1 MMYRGIIDVRN
12 IDNRSLF
19 LMEVV
24 MAKREENSGVPKK
37 DWKNSVKTSLIL
49 TMSLLVAIPLIISI
63 VVSYRSSMSKGLEDA
78 ESINTKQAQIVED
91 AFKTEL
97 EQQIRMIEG
106 VADNPF
112 TIDFIKNESARNDE
126 FMIAYLAQVNKAF
139 ADGNAIV
146 VSDSTG
152 QQLAR
157 DDGNNLSNVAERD
170 YFKNA
175 LAGKTYVSD
184 VLISK
189 ATGSRII
196 IPAVPVYDYGYT
208 TPIGVV
214 QRSYDL
220 SDLHSLLKENISSS
234 QRAFI
239 TDRNGVVI
247 AHSDY
252 EISSD
257 DAEDNRS
264 DRDFFKMAQTSAS
277 GTYVTGTGSDK
288 QIVSY
293 EQESTTGWIVV
304 VSSDYKATLASAQRS
319 ATFTVI
325 IGIIMV
331 VIAIIASFRM
341 AKSFTGPLNEVNK
354 ALHHLSEGEFVRIE
368 QFHDRKDEFGDMIEN
383 TNSVLDVLSGIVKN
397 IKESALSVHE
407 SSVELADAASQISQT
422 ADDVSNAVQEIASGA
437 TQQADEIQSVTE
449 SVGDID
455 TATGN
460 VQASTD
466 DLSGLAGRMQEISTE
481 SAQSLADLQESSR
494 NMSDNIIQISEK
506 IGATSKAV
514 ETINEKVEGIASIA
528 TQTNLLSLNASIEAA
543 RAGEAGKG
551 FAVVAEEIGKLAD
564 DSRQMADD
572 IRKEMDVLLA
582 ESQAAVGMAA
592 EVQKGNDEQQSVL
605 GATVQSVNAMIDDIS
620 STVVGVKS
628 IETDAG
634 TCVSAKNVVSDAM
647 SSLSA
652 ISEEN
657 AASSEET
664 GASMQELSA
673 TVTTLSASAGSLKD
687 IADKL
692 SADMDFFK

>member
-1 MMYRGIIDVRN
+1 
-12 IDNRSLF
+12 
-19 LMEVV
+19 
-24 MAKREENSGVPKK
+24 MAKKEDNSSVPKK
-37 DWKNSVKTSLIL
+37 NWKDSVKTSLIL
-49 TMSLLVAIPLIISI
+49 TMSLLVAIPLMIAIA
-63 VVSYRSSMSKGLEDA
+63 VSYQSSISKSVEDA
-78 ESINTKQAQIVED
+78 EYINSKQAQIVED

-97 EQQIRMIEG
+97 EQQIRTLEG

-112 TIDFIKNESARNDE
+112 TIDYIKNESARNDE
-126 FMIAYLAQVNKAF
+126 YMIAFLTQVNKTY

-157 DDGNNLSNVAERD
+157 DDGNNLSNIADRD
-170 YFKNA
+170 FFKNA
-175 LAGKTYVSD
+175 ISGKTYVSD

-196 IPAVPVYDYGYT
+196 IPAVPIYDYGYS
-208 TPIGVV
+208 TPIGVA

-220 SDLHSLLKENISSS
+220 SNLHDLLKENISSS

-239 TDRNGVVI
+239 TDRNGIVI

-252 EISSD
+252 EISAE

-264 DRDFFKMAQTSAS
+264 DRDFFKMAQSSTS
-277 GTYVTGTGSDK
+277 GTYLTGSGSDK
-288 QIVSY
+288 QIVSFQ
-293 EQESTTGWIVV
+293 QEATTGWIVV
-304 VSSDYKATLASAQRS
+304 VSSNYKATLASAQRS
-319 ATFTVI
+319 ATMIVLM
-325 IGIIMV
+325 GIIMV
-331 VIAIIASFRM
+331 IIAIIVSFRM

-354 ALHHLSEGEFVRIE
+354 ALHHLSEGEFVPIE
-368 QFHDRKDEFGDMIEN
+368 QFQGRKDEFGDMITN

-455 TATGN
+455 VATGN
-460 VQASTD
+460 VQTSTD
-466 DLSGLAGRMQEISTE
+466 ELSNIANRMQEVSTE

-514 ETINEKVEGIASIA
+514 ENINEKVEGIASIA

-620 STVVGVKS
+620 TTVESAKS
-628 IETDAG
+628 IEKDAG

-692 SADMDFFK
+692 SADMEFFK

>member
-1 MMYRGIIDVRN
+1 
-12 IDNRSLF
+12 
-19 LMEVV
+19 
-24 MAKREENSGVPKK
+24 MAKIEETSGIPKM

-49 TMSLLVAIPLIISI
+49 TMSLLVAIPLMIAIA
-63 VVSYRSSMSKGLEDA
+63 VSYQSSISKSVEDA
-78 ESINTKQAQIVED
+78 EYINSKQAQIVED

-97 EQQIRMIEG
+97 EQQIRTLEG

-112 TIDFIKNESARNDE
+112 TIDYIKNESARNDE
-126 FMIAYLAQVNKAF
+126 YMIAFLTQVNKTY

-146 VSDSTG
+146 VSDATG

-157 DDGNNLSNVAERD
+157 DDGNNLSNIADRD
-170 YFKNA
+170 FFKNA
-175 LAGKTYVSD
+175 ISGKTYVSD

-196 IPAVPVYDYGYT
+196 IPAVPIYDYGYS
-208 TPIGVV
+208 TPIGVA

-220 SDLHSLLKENISSS
+220 SNLHDLLKENISSS

-239 TDRNGVVI
+239 TDRNGIVI

-252 EISSD
+252 EISSED
-257 DAEDNRS
+257 EEDNRS
-264 DRDFFKMAQTSAS
+264 DRDFFKMAQSSTS
-277 GTYVTGTGSDK
+277 GTYLTGSGSDK
-288 QIVSY
+288 QIVSFQ
-293 EQESTTGWIVV
+293 QEATTGWIVV
-304 VSSDYKATLASAQRS
+304 VSSNYKATLASAQRS
-319 ATFTVI
+319 ATMIVLM
-325 IGIIMV
+325 GIIMV
-331 VIAIIASFRM
+331 IIAILVSFRM

-354 ALHHLSEGEFVRIE
+354 ALHHLSEGEFVPIE
-368 QFHDRKDEFGDMIEN
+368 QFQGRKDEFGDMITN

-455 TATGN
+455 VATGN
-460 VQASTD
+460 VQTSTD
-466 DLSGLAGRMQEISTE
+466 ELSNIANRMQEVSTE

-514 ETINEKVEGIASIA
+514 ENINEKVEGIASIA

-620 STVVGVKS
+620 TTVESAKS
-628 IETDAG
+628 IEKDAG

-692 SADMDFFK
+692 SADMEFFK

>member
-1 MMYRGIIDVRN
+1 
-12 IDNRSLF
+12 
-19 LMEVV
+19 
-24 MAKREENSGVPKK
+24 MAKIEETSGIPKM

-49 TMSLLVAIPLIISI
+49 TMSLLVAIPLMIAIA
-63 VVSYRSSMSKGLEDA
+63 VSYQSSISKSVEDA
-78 ESINTKQAQIVED
+78 EYINSKQAQIVED

-97 EQQIRMIEG
+97 EQQIRTLEG

-112 TIDFIKNESARNDE
+112 TIDYIKNESARNDE
-126 FMIAYLAQVNKAF
+126 YMIAFLTQVNKTY

-146 VSDSTG
+146 FSDSTG

-157 DDGNNLSNVAERD
+157 DDGNNLSNIADRD

-175 LAGKTYVSD
+175 ISGKTYVSD

-196 IPAVPVYDYGYT
+196 IPAVPIYDYGYS
-208 TPIGVV
+208 TPIGVA

-220 SDLHSLLKENISSS
+220 SNLHDLLKENISSS

-239 TDRNGVVI
+239 TDRNGIVI

-252 EISSD
+252 EISAE

-264 DRDFFKMAQTSAS
+264 DRDFFKMAQSSTS
-277 GTYVTGTGSDK
+277 GTYLTGSGSDK
-288 QIVSY
+288 QIVSFQ
-293 EQESTTGWIVV
+293 QEATTGWIVV
-304 VSSDYKATLASAQRS
+304 VSSNYKATLASAQRS
-319 ATFTVI
+319 ATFIVIMGVIMVI
-325 IGIIMV
+325 I
-331 VIAIIASFRM
+331 AILASFRM

-354 ALHHLSEGEFVRIE
+354 ALHHLSEGEFVPIDKF
-368 QFHDRKDEFGDMIEN
+368 QGRKDEFGDMITN
-383 TNSVLDVLSGIVKN
+383 TNSVLDVLGGIVKN

-455 TATGN
+455 VATGN
-460 VQASTD
+460 VQTSTD
-466 DLSGLAGRMQEISTE
+466 ELSNIANRMQEVSTE

-514 ETINEKVEGIASIA
+514 ENINEKVEGIASIA

-620 STVVGVKS
+620 STVVSVKS
-628 IETDAG
+628 IEKDAG

-692 SADMDFFK
+692 SADMEFFK

>member
-1 MMYRGIIDVRN
+1 
-12 IDNRSLF
+12 
-19 LMEVV
+19 
-24 MAKREENSGVPKK
+24 MAKKEDNSSVPKK
-37 DWKNSVKTSLIL
+37 NWKDSVKTSLIL
-49 TMSLLVAIPLIISI
+49 TMSLLVAIPLMIAIA
-63 VVSYRSSMSKGLEDA
+63 VSYQSSISKSVEDA
-78 ESINTKQAQIVED
+78 EYINSKQAQIVED

-97 EQQIRMIEG
+97 EQQIRTLEG

-112 TIDFIKNESARNDE
+112 TIDYIKNESARNDE
-126 FMIAYLAQVNKAF
+126 YMIAFLTQVNKTY

-157 DDGNNLSNVAERD
+157 DDGNNLSNIADRD
-170 YFKNA
+170 FFKNA
-175 LAGKTYVSD
+175 ISGKTYVSD

-196 IPAVPVYDYGYT
+196 IPAVPIYDYGYS
-208 TPIGVV
+208 TPIGVA

-220 SDLHSLLKENISSS
+220 SNLHDLLKENISSS

-239 TDRNGVVI
+239 TDRNGIVI

-252 EISSD
+252 EISAE

-264 DRDFFKMAQTSAS
+264 DRDFFKMAQSSTS
-277 GTYVTGTGSDK
+277 GTYLTGSGSDK
-288 QIVSY
+288 QIVSFQ
-293 EQESTTGWIVV
+293 QEATTGWIVV
-304 VSSDYKATLASAQRS
+304 VSSNYKATLASAQRS
-319 ATFTVI
+319 ATMIVLM
-325 IGIIMV
+325 GIIMV
-331 VIAIIASFRM
+331 IIAIIVSFRM

-354 ALHHLSEGEFVRIE
+354 ALHHLSEGEFVPIE
-368 QFHDRKDEFGDMIEN
+368 QFQGRKDEFGDMITN

-455 TATGN
+455 VATGN
-460 VQASTD
+460 VQTSTD
-466 DLSGLAGRMQEISTE
+466 ELSNIANRMQEVSTE

-514 ETINEKVEGIASIA
+514 ENINEKVEGIASIA

-582 ESQAAVGMAA
+582 ESQAAVGMAS

-620 STVVGVKS
+620 TTVESAKS
-628 IETDAG
+628 IEKDAG

-692 SADMDFFK
+692 SADMEFFK

>member
-1 MMYRGIIDVRN
+1 MSKKEGG
-12 IDNRSLF
+12 S
-19 LMEVV
+19 
-24 MAKREENSGVPKK
+24 SVPKK
-37 DWKNSVKTSLIL
+37 NWRDSVQTSLIL
-49 TMSLLVAIPLIISI
+49 TMSILVAVPLVIAMSIS
-63 VVSYRSSMSKGLEDA
+63 YESSIKKSLQDA
-78 ESINTKQAQIVED
+78 KDSNYLQAQIVED
-91 AFKTEL
+91 AFLTSINQQMRTL
-97 EQQIRMIEG
+97 EA
-106 VADNPF
+106 VAENPY
-112 TIDFIKNESARNDE
+112 TIDYVKNPTSRNEDE
-126 FMIAYLAQVNKAF
+126 MIAYLEKVNTAYG
-139 ADGNAIV
+139 DGNAIV
-146 VSDSTG
+146 ISDSTG
-152 QQLAR
+152 QQIVR
-157 DDGNNLSNVAERD
+157 DDGNNLSDISERE
-170 YFKNA
+170 YFKTA
-175 LAGKTYVSD
+175 IGGTECISD

-196 IPAVPVYDYGYT
+196 IPAVPVYDRGYS
-208 TPIGVV
+208 TPIGIV

-220 SDLHSLLKENISSS
+220 SILHTLLSSNVTS
-234 QRAFI
+234 DQMSYI
-239 TDRNGVVI
+239 TDKEGNII

-257 DAEDNRS
+257 AEEDNRS
-264 DRDFFKMAQTSAS
+264 NEEFFTLAKTSSS
-277 GTYVTGTGSDK
+277 GTYVTGKGNNK

-293 EQESTTGWIVV
+293 LQNETTGWIIVV
-304 VSSDYKATLASAQRS
+304 ASNYTATLASARKS
-319 ATFTVI
+319 ANMIVLMAFIMVILAVI
-325 IGIIMV
+325 I
-331 VIAIIASFRM
+331 SFKM

-354 ALHHLSEGEFVRIE
+354 ALHHLSEGEFVPIKK
-368 QFHDRKDEFGDMIEN
+368 FHNRKDEFGDMITN
-383 TNSVLDVLSGIVKN
+383 TNSVLEVLGGIVKN

-455 TATGN
+455 VATGN
-460 VQASTD
+460 VQTSTD
-466 DLSGLAGRMQEISTE
+466 DLSGLAGRMQEVSTE

-514 ETINEKVEGIASIA
+514 ENINEKVEGIASIA

-564 DSRQMADD
+564 DSKQMADD
-572 IRKEMDVLLA
+572 IRREMDILLA

-620 STVVGVKS
+620 STVVSVKS

-692 SADMDFFK
+692 SADMEFFK

>member
-1 MMYRGIIDVRN
+1 M
-12 IDNRSLF
+12 
-19 LMEVV
+19 
-24 MAKREENSGVPKK
+24 
-37 DWKNSVKTSLIL
+37 
-49 TMSLLVAIPLIISI
+49 
-63 VVSYRSSMSKGLEDA
+63 
-78 ESINTKQAQIVED
+78 
-91 AFKTEL
+91 
-97 EQQIRMIEG
+97 
-106 VADNPF
+106 
-112 TIDFIKNESARNDE
+112 
-126 FMIAYLAQVNKAF
+126 
-139 ADGNAIV
+139 
-146 VSDSTG
+146 
-152 QQLAR
+152 
-157 DDGNNLSNVAERD
+157 
-170 YFKNA
+170 
-175 LAGKTYVSD
+175 
-184 VLISK
+184 LISK

-196 IPAVPVYDYGYT
+196 IPATPIYDYGYS

-220 SDLHSLLKENISSS
+220 SNLHDLLKENISSS

-239 TDRNGVVI
+239 TDRNGIVI

-252 EISSD
+252 EISSED
-257 DAEDNRS
+257 EEDNRS
-264 DRDFFKMAQTSAS
+264 DRDFFKMAQSSTS
-277 GTYVTGTGSDK
+277 GTYLTGSGSDK
-288 QIVSY
+288 QIVSFRK
-293 EQESTTGWIVV
+293 EEATGWIVV
-304 VSSDYKATLASAQRS
+304 VSSNYKATLASAQRS
-319 ATFTVI
+319 ATFIVLMGVIMVI
-325 IGIIMV
+325 I
-331 VIAIIASFRM
+331 AIFASFRM
-341 AKSFTGPLNEVNK
+341 AKSFTGPLNEVNS
-354 ALHHLSEGEFVRIE
+354 ALHHLSEGEFVPIDKF
-368 QFHDRKDEFGDMIEN
+368 QGRKDEFGDMISN
-383 TNSVLDVLSGIVKN
+383 TNSVLDVLGGIVKN

-407 SSVELADAASQISQT
+407 SSVELAEAASQISQT

-455 TATGN
+455 VATGN
-460 VQASTD
+460 VQTSTD
-466 DLSGLAGRMQEISTE
+466 ELSSIANRMQEVSTE

-514 ETINEKVEGIASIA
+514 ENINEKVEGIASIA

-620 STVVGVKS
+620 TTVESAKS
-628 IETDAG
+628 IEKDAG

-692 SADMDFFK
+692 SADMEFFK

>member
-1 MMYRGIIDVRN
+1 
-12 IDNRSLF
+12 
-19 LMEVV
+19 
-24 MAKREENSGVPKK
+24 MAKKEETSGVPKK
-37 DWKNSVKTSLIL
+37 NWKDSVKTSLIL
-49 TMSLLVAIPLIISI
+49 TMSLLVAIPLIIAI
-63 VVSYRSSMSKGLEDA
+63 GVSYKSSISKALEDA
-78 ESINTKQAQIVED
+78 EYINSKQAQIVED
-91 AFKTEL
+91 AFTTEL
-97 EQQIRMIEG
+97 QQQIRTLEG
-106 VADNPF
+106 VAANPF
-112 TIDFIKNESARNDE
+112 TIDYVKNEGTRNDE
-126 FMIAYLAQVNKAF
+126 YMISFLKQVNKAY

-146 VSDSTG
+146 VSDATG

-157 DDGNNLSNVAERD
+157 DDGNNLSNIADRD

-175 LAGKTYVSD
+175 ISGKTYVSD

-196 IPAVPVYDYGYT
+196 IPATTIYDYGYS

-220 SDLHSLLKENISSS
+220 SNLHDLLKENISSS

-252 EISSD
+252 EISSE

-264 DRDFFKMAQTSAS
+264 DRDFFKMAQTSTT
-277 GTYVTGTGSDK
+277 GTYVTGSGSDK

-293 EQESTTGWIVV
+293 QQEPTTGWIVV
-304 VSSDYKATLASAQRS
+304 VSSNYKATLASAQRS
-319 ATFTVI
+319 ATFIVL

-331 VIAIIASFRM
+331 IIAIIASFRM
-341 AKSFTGPLNEVNK
+341 SKSFTEPLNEVNE
-354 ALHHLSEGEFVRIE
+354 ALHHLSEGEFVHIE
-368 QFHDRKDEFGDMIEN
+368 KFQDRKDEFGDMIAN
-383 TNSVLDVLSGIVKN
+383 TNSVLDILSGIVKN

-460 VQASTD
+460 VQTSTD
-466 DLSGLAGRMQEISTE
+466 DLSGLAARMQEVSTE

-514 ETINEKVEGIASIA
+514 ENINEKVEGIASIA

-620 STVVGVKS
+620 STVVSVKS
-628 IETDAG
+628 IEKDAG

-692 SADMDFFK
+692 SADMEFFK

>member
-1 MMYRGIIDVRN
+1 
-12 IDNRSLF
+12 
-19 LMEVV
+19 
-24 MAKREENSGVPKK
+24 MAKIEETSGIPKM

-49 TMSLLVAIPLIISI
+49 TMSLLVAIPLMIAIA
-63 VVSYRSSMSKGLEDA
+63 VSYQSSISKSVEDA
-78 ESINTKQAQIVED
+78 EYINSKQAQIVED

-97 EQQIRMIEG
+97 EQQIRTLEG
-106 VADNPF
+106 VAANPF
-112 TIDFIKNESARNDE
+112 TIDYVKNEGTRNDE
-126 FMIAYLAQVNKAF
+126 YMISFLKQVNKAY

-146 VSDSTG
+146 VSDATG

-157 DDGNNLSNVAERD
+157 DDGNNLSNIADRD
-170 YFKNA
+170 FFKNA
-175 LAGKTYVSD
+175 ISGKTYVSD

-196 IPAVPVYDYGYT
+196 IPAVPIYDYGYS
-208 TPIGVV
+208 TPIGVA

-220 SDLHSLLKENISSS
+220 SNLHDLLKENISSS

-239 TDRNGVVI
+239 TDRNGIVI

-252 EISSD
+252 EISSED
-257 DAEDNRS
+257 EEDNRS
-264 DRDFFKMAQTSAS
+264 DRDFFKMAQSSTS
-277 GTYVTGTGSDK
+277 GTYLTGSGSDK
-288 QIVSY
+288 QIVSFQ
-293 EQESTTGWIVV
+293 QEATTGWIVV
-304 VSSDYKATLASAQRS
+304 VSSNYKATLASAQRS
-319 ATFTVI
+319 ATMIVLM
-325 IGIIMV
+325 GIIMV
-331 VIAIIASFRM
+331 IIAILVSFRM

-354 ALHHLSEGEFVRIE
+354 ALHHLSEGEFVPIE
-368 QFHDRKDEFGDMIEN
+368 QFQGRKDEFGDMITN

-455 TATGN
+455 VATGN
-460 VQASTD
+460 VQTSTD
-466 DLSGLAGRMQEISTE
+466 ELSNIANRMQEVSTE

-514 ETINEKVEGIASIA
+514 ENINEKVEGIASIA

-620 STVVGVKS
+620 TTVESAKS
-628 IETDAG
+628 IEKDAG

-692 SADMDFFK
+692 SADMEFFK

>member
-1 MMYRGIIDVRN
+1 
-12 IDNRSLF
+12 
-19 LMEVV
+19 
-24 MAKREENSGVPKK
+24 MAKKEETSGVPKK
-37 DWKNSVKTSLIL
+37 NWKDSVKTSLIM
-49 TMSLLVAIPLIISI
+49 TMSLLVAVPLIISI
-63 VVSYRSSMSKGLEDA
+63 IVSYTSSMSKGLEDA
-78 ESINTKQAQIVED
+78 EYINSKQSQIVEE
-91 AFKTEL
+91 AFL
-97 EQQIRMIEG
+97 AQIQQQIRTIEA
-106 VADNPF
+106 VAYSPF
-112 TIDFIKNESARNDE
+112 TIDYVKNAEARDDDSMVA
-126 FMIAYLAQVNKAF
+126 FLTKANLIYN
-139 ADGNAIV
+139 DGNAIV

-157 DDGNNLSNVAERD
+157 DDGAKLSNVAERE
-170 YFKNA
+170 YFQEAIGGNS
-175 LAGKTYVSD
+175 YISEIMV
-184 VLISK
+184 SK
-189 ATGSRII
+189 ATGARII
-196 IPAVPVYDYGYT
+196 VPAVPVFDHDYT

-220 SDLHSLLKENISSS
+220 SDLHTLLKDNITSN

-239 TDRNGVVI
+239 TDRNGIVI

-252 EISSD
+252 EINAD

-264 DRDFFKMAQTSAS
+264 DRDFFKLAQSNSA
-277 GTYVTGTGSDK
+277 GTYETGKGNDK

-293 EQESTTGWIVV
+293 RQEPSTGWIVV
-304 VSSDYKATLASAQRS
+304 VSSNYNATLASAKKS
-319 ATFTVI
+319 AYFTVL
-325 IGIIMV
+325 IGVIMV
-331 VIAIIASFRM
+331 VVAIIASFKM
-341 AKSFTGPLNEVNK
+341 ANSFTGPLNEVNK
-354 ALHHLSEGEFVRIE
+354 ALHHLSEGEFVPIE
-368 QFHDRKDEFGDMIEN
+368 QFQGRKDEFGDMITN

-397 IKESALSVHE
+397 IKDSALSVHE

-455 TATGN
+455 VATGN
-460 VQASTD
+460 VQTSTD
-466 DLSGLAGRMQEISTE
+466 ELSGIANRMQEVSTE

-514 ETINEKVEGIASIA
+514 ENINEKVEGIASIA

-551 FAVVAEEIGKLAD
+551 FAVVAEEIGKLAE

-572 IRKEMDVLLA
+572 IRKEMDILLE
-582 ESQAAVGMAA
+582 ESQAAVGMAS
-592 EVQKGNDEQQSVL
+592 EVQKGNDEQQEVL

-620 STVVGVKS
+620 STVESAKS
-628 IETDAG
+628 IEKDAG

-673 TVTTLSASAGSLKD
+673 TVTTLSASAGSLKE

-692 SADMDFFK
+692 SADMEFFK

>member
-1 MMYRGIIDVRN
+1 
-12 IDNRSLF
+12 
-19 LMEVV
+19 
-24 MAKREENSGVPKK
+24 MAKIEETSGIPKM

-49 TMSLLVAIPLIISI
+49 TMSLLVAIPLMIAIA
-63 VVSYRSSMSKGLEDA
+63 VSYQSSISKSVEDA
-78 ESINTKQAQIVED
+78 EYINSKQAQIVED

-97 EQQIRMIEG
+97 EQQIRTLEG

-112 TIDFIKNESARNDE
+112 TIDYIKNESARNDE
-126 FMIAYLAQVNKAF
+126 YMIAFLTQVNKTY

-157 DDGNNLSNVAERD
+157 DDGNNLSNIADRD
-170 YFKNA
+170 FFKNA
-175 LAGKTYVSD
+175 ISGKTYVSD

-196 IPAVPVYDYGYT
+196 IPAVPIYDYGYS
-208 TPIGVV
+208 TPIGVA

-220 SDLHSLLKENISSS
+220 SNLHDLLKENISSS

-239 TDRNGVVI
+239 TDRNGIVI

-252 EISSD
+252 EISSED
-257 DAEDNRS
+257 EEDNRS
-264 DRDFFKMAQTSAS
+264 DRDFFKMAQSSTS
-277 GTYVTGTGSDK
+277 GTYLTGSGSDK
-288 QIVSY
+288 QIVSFQ
-293 EQESTTGWIVV
+293 QEATTGWIVV
-304 VSSDYKATLASAQRS
+304 VSSNYKATLASAQRS
-319 ATFTVI
+319 ATMIVLM
-325 IGIIMV
+325 GIIMV
-331 VIAIIASFRM
+331 IIAILVSFRM

-354 ALHHLSEGEFVRIE
+354 ALHHLSEGEFVPIE
-368 QFHDRKDEFGDMIEN
+368 QFQGRKDEFGDMITN

-455 TATGN
+455 VATGN
-460 VQASTD
+460 VQTSTD
-466 DLSGLAGRMQEISTE
+466 ELSNIANRMQEVSTE

-514 ETINEKVEGIASIA
+514 ENINEKVEGIASIA

-620 STVVGVKS
+620 TTVESAKS
-628 IETDAG
+628 IEKDAG

-692 SADMDFFK
+692 SADMEFFK

>member
-1 MMYRGIIDVRN
+1 MSKKED
-12 IDNRSLF
+12 
-19 LMEVV
+19 
-24 MAKREENSGVPKK
+24 NSGVPKK
-37 DWKNSVKTSLIL
+37 NWKDSVKTRLIL
-49 TMSLLVAIPLIISI
+49 TMSLLVAIPLIIAI
-63 VVSYRSSMSKGLEDA
+63 GVSYKSSISKGLEDA
-78 ESINTKQAQIVED
+78 EYINSKQAQIVED
-91 AFKTEL
+91 AFTTEL
-97 EQQIRMIEG
+97 QQQIRTLEG
-106 VADNPF
+106 VAANPF
-112 TIDFIKNESARNDE
+112 TIDYVKNETTRNDE
-126 FMIAYLAQVNKAF
+126 YMISFLKQVNKAY

-146 VSDSTG
+146 VSDATG

-157 DDGNNLSNVAERD
+157 DDGNNLSNIADRD

-175 LAGKTYVSD
+175 ISGKTYVSD

-196 IPAVPVYDYGYT
+196 IPATPVYDHGYS

-220 SDLHSLLKENISSS
+220 SNLHDLLKENISSS

-239 TDRNGVVI
+239 TDRKGIVI
-247 AHSDY
+247 AHSEY
-252 EISSD
+252 EISAE

-264 DRDFFKMAQTSAS
+264 DRDFFKMAQSSTS
-277 GTYVTGTGSDK
+277 GTYVTGSGNDK
-288 QIVSY
+288 QIVSFQ
-293 EQESTTGWIVV
+293 QEPTTGWIVV
-304 VSSDYKATLASAQRS
+304 VSSNYKATLASAQRS
-319 ATFTVI
+319 ATLIVLM
-325 IGIIMV
+325 GIIMV
-331 VIAIIASFRM
+331 IVAILASFRM

-354 ALHHLSEGEFVRIE
+354 ALHHLSEGEFVPIE
-368 QFHDRKDEFGDMIEN
+368 QFNGRKDEFGDMITN

-455 TATGN
+455 VATGN
-460 VQASTD
+460 VQTSTD
-466 DLSGLAGRMQEISTE
+466 DLSGLAARMQEVSTE

-514 ETINEKVEGIASIA
+514 ENINEKVEGIASIA

-582 ESQAAVGMAA
+582 ESQAAVGMAS

-620 STVVGVKS
+620 STVVSVKS
-628 IETDAG
+628 IEKDAG

-692 SADMDFFK
+692 SADMEFFK